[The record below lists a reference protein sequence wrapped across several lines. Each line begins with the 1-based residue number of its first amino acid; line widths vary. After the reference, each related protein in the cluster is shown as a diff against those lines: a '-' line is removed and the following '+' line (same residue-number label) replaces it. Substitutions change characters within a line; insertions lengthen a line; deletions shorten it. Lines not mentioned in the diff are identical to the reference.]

1 MLPSVER
8 FSHSFVTS
16 SAILTSLFAAIT
28 VVTYGC
34 GSIATAPESDEASIA
49 AASEASDLNSIFTS
63 FSAAEYVE
71 EFGIFKAAV
80 AKKAIPYCNIT
91 FIKSNEMK
99 TRINQYLTILYE
111 SNPSSVGGSMPDD
124 NFYAE

>member
-63 FSAAEYVE
+63 FSASSPA
-71 EFGIFKAAV
+71 FFK
-80 AKKAIPYCNIT
+80 
-91 FIKSNEMK
+91 
-99 TRINQYLTILYE
+99 RYL
-111 SNPSSVGGSMPDD
+111 SVYSGVVP
-124 NFYAE
+124 FPVV